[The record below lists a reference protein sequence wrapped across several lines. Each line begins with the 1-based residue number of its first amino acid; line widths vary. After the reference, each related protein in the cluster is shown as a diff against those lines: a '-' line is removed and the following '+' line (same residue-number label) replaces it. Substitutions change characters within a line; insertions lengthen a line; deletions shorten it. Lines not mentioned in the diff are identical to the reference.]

1 MIHSRRVFGRTRL
14 SILKDIRWRFNH
26 IVGPLFGILL
36 FTYFVYHSIQ
46 GQHGILAWRQLD
58 IHITKAEATFANLQA
73 KQAELEQSVI
83 MLRPATLDLD
93 MVEEQSRRLLNF
105 THQDDVVVIFPSTK

>member
-1 MIHSRRVFGRTRL
+1 ML
-14 SILKDIRWRFNH
+14 NDIRWRFNH
-26 IVGPLFGILL
+26 IAGPLFGILL

-58 IHITKAEATFANLQA
+58 IQITKAEATFASLLA

-83 MLRPATLDLD
+83 MLRPSTLNLD
-93 MVEEQSRRLLNF
+93 MVEEQSRRMLNF
-105 THQDDVVVIFPSTK
+105 THKDDVIVIFSGVK

>member
-1 MIHSRRVFGRTRL
+1 MRVSL
-14 SILKDIRWRFNH
+14 LKDIRWRFNN
-26 IVGPLFGILL
+26 IAGPLFGILL

-58 IHITKAEATFANLQA
+58 IHITKAEVTFANLQA

-83 MLRPATLDLD
+83 MLRPATLYLD

-105 THQDDVVVIFPSTK
+105 THQDDVVVIFSSVK

>member
-1 MIHSRRVFGRTRL
+1 MIHSQGVFGRTRL

-26 IVGPLFGILL
+26 IAGPLFGILL

-58 IHITKAEATFANLQA
+58 IHITKAEATFANLKA

-105 THQDDVVVIFPSTK
+105 THQDDVVVIFPSAK

>member
-1 MIHSRRVFGRTRL
+1 MIFGRTRL

-26 IVGPLFGILL
+26 IIGPLFGILL

-58 IHITKAEATFANLQA
+58 IHITKAEATVSSLQEKQA
-73 KQAELEQSVI
+73 KLEQRVI
-83 MLRPATLDLD
+83 MLRPGTLDLD
-93 MVEEQSRRLLNF
+93 MVEEQSRRMLNF
-105 THQDDVVVIFPSTK
+105 THQDDVVVIFSGVK

>member
-1 MIHSRRVFGRTRL
+1 MSL
-14 SILKDIRWRFNH
+14 SLLKDIRWRFNN
-26 IVGPLFGILL
+26 IAGPLFGILL

-105 THQDDVVVIFPSTK
+105 THQDDVVVIFPSAK

>member
-1 MIHSRRVFGRTRL
+1 VIHSQRFFGRTRL

-36 FTYFVYHSIQ
+36 FAYFVYHSIQ

-58 IHITKAEATFANLQA
+58 IHITKAEITFANLQA

-83 MLRPATLDLD
+83 MLRPGTLDLD
-93 MVEEQSRRLLNF
+93 MVEEQSRRMLNF
-105 THQDDVVVIFPSTK
+105 THQDDVVVIFSGVK

>member
-1 MIHSRRVFGRTRL
+1 MIHSPRFFGRMRL
-14 SILKDIRWRFNH
+14 SLVKDIRWRFNH
-26 IVGPLFGILL
+26 IAGPLFGILL

-58 IHITKAEATFANLQA
+58 IHITKAEVTFANLQA

-105 THQDDVVVIFPSTK
+105 THQDDVVVIFPSAK

>member
-1 MIHSRRVFGRTRL
+1 
-14 SILKDIRWRFNH
+14 
-26 IVGPLFGILL
+26 L

>member
-1 MIHSRRVFGRTRL
+1 MIHSQGVFGRTRL

-58 IHITKAEATFANLQA
+58 IHIIKAEVTFANLQA
-73 KQAELEQSVI
+73 KQVDLEQRVA
-83 MLRPATLDLD
+83 MLHPSTLDRD
-93 MVEEQSRRLLNF
+93 MLEEQSRRLLNF
-105 THQDDVVVIFPSTK
+105 THEDDVVVIFSSAK

>member
-1 MIHSRRVFGRTRL
+1 M
-14 SILKDIRWRFNH
+14 LKDIRWRFNH

-58 IHITKAEATFANLQA
+58 IHITKAEVTFSDLQA
-73 KQAELEQSVI
+73 KQAELEQRVA
-83 MLRPATLDLD
+83 MLHPSTLNRD
-93 MVEEQSRRLLNF
+93 MLEEQSRRLLNF
-105 THQDDVVVIFPSTK
+105 THEDDVVVIFSSAK

>member
-1 MIHSRRVFGRTRL
+1 MIHSQGGFGRTRL

-26 IVGPLFGILL
+26 IVGPLVGILL

-83 MLRPATLDLD
+83 MLRPATLYLD

>member
-1 MIHSRRVFGRTRL
+1 M
-14 SILKDIRWRFNH
+14 LKDIRWRFNH

-58 IHITKAEATFANLQA
+58 IHITKAEVTFSDLQG
-73 KQAELEQSVI
+73 AEKITVGNA
-83 MLRPATLDLD
+83 LRGEIEAVL
-93 MVEEQSRRLLNF
+93 S
-105 THQDDVVVIFPSTK
+105 H

>member
-1 MIHSRRVFGRTRL
+1 M

-36 FTYFVYHSIQ
+36 FAYFVYHSIQ

-58 IHITKAEATFANLQA
+58 IHITKAEITFANLQA

-83 MLRPATLDLD
+83 MLRPGTLDLD
-93 MVEEQSRRLLNF
+93 MVEEQSRRMLNF
-105 THQDDVVVIFPSTK
+105 THQDDVVVIFSGVK